1 MNSAIIVEGQ
11 PARRVP
17 PAANVY
23 IVSPCFC
30 RFAHDHYDLF
40 EQRFDFGF
48 ARGEAETL
56 EQTAHLVLDISQSA
70 GLRFKSRRMPLAALD
85 ELFHQESEV
94 GP

>member
-1 MNSAIIVEGQ
+1 MYISIPRAFAASRMITTIFSSSALTSALPG
-11 PARRVP
+11 
-17 PAANVY
+17 
-23 IVSPCFC
+23 
-30 RFAHDHYDLF
+30 
-40 EQRFDFGF
+40 
-48 ARGEAETL
+48 GEAETL